1 MLKSGLFSTLPKP
14 DKHSGKNSWILPPFR
29 FEGPE
34 QPIIDER
41 IGITDTLG
49 ISLHPEY
56 SVYSTEAST
65 ASFVFA
71 KSRKQEHN
79 VWRALFHYL

>member
-1 MLKSGLFSTLPKP
+1 MDSPA
-14 DKHSGKNSWILPPFR
+14 IR

-41 IGITDTLG
+41 IGTTDTLG

-56 SVYSTEAST
+56 SVYSTDSST
-65 ASFVFA
+65 ASFVLLNQGN
-71 KSRKQEHN
+71 KNIMCGEHYFITYEDEM
-79 VWRALFHYL
+79 VFGERYQPMILP